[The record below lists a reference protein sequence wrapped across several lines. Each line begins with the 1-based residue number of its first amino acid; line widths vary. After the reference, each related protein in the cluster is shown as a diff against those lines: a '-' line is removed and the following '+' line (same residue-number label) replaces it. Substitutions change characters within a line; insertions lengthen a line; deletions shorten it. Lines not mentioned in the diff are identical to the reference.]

1 MTINE
6 ASTLAVKTTIEAAV
20 VEMIRE
26 GERKGVWEFRKPAP
40 LLVQQPTVVQPVA
53 VAPKVEEVKKE
64 EIKKEEVKVEPKVEV
79 KKEEPKNTTQYLAD
93 TAYLYAETNEKS
105 QRRWQL
111 LKGVKLE
118 VIPYPDGWYFVD
130 DGQGHKGYIKS
141 SSLVVSPPEK
151 SGPEVK
157 KQ

>member
-1 MTINE
+1 MRLFEFESGLTINE

-79 KKEEPKNTTQYLAD
+79 KKEEVKTIPS
-93 TAYLYAETNEKS
+93 EK
-105 QRRWQL
+105 L
-111 LKGVKLE
+111 
-118 VIPYPDGWYFVD
+118 
-130 DGQGHKGYIKS
+130 
-141 SSLVVSPPEK
+141 
-151 SGPEVK
+151 GPEVK
-157 KQ
+157 K